1 CPAQRAS
8 DLTLASFCAAVCT
21 PVHTAVPALPAPL
34 PMPLTAVAM
43 PPAAALA
50 PFAARLAAPEIPDQ
64 TVRTV
69 CTDLTTPSTAVVMT
83 FHVLNA
89 ATTPST
95 ASVKFLSVSGDRPA
109 SQSVMDTTTSSA
121 PAPGPDMPEKR
132 FMRVV
137 HRFLTTWRT
146 LGAVART

>member
-1 CPAQRAS
+1 
-8 DLTLASFCAAVCT
+8 
-21 PVHTAVPALPAPL
+21 
-34 PMPLTAVAM
+34 
-43 PPAAALA
+43 ALA

-69 CTDLTTPSTAVVMT
+69 CTDMTTPSTAVVMT

-89 ATTPST
+89 ATTPS
-95 ASVKFLSVSGDRPA
+95 AARANVLSVSGVRPA

-121 PAPGPDMPEKR
+121 PAPGPDMPEDR

-146 LGAVART
+146 LAAVARTYSMNALKPSDLPRFSPQSAN